1 MPSPTALQSHMQ
13 HHYLRAQSNA
23 LEHKLAAF
31 ERRAT
36 PPGKDLREEVTEL
49 ASLFI
54 FQMLQA
60 MRRTVPRS
68 GLLPQGFAHDLY
80 YSLSDQEVARH
91 VARREDL
98 GLTSLLLQQLR
109 GSDSTI
115 HPPEPRRS
123 TLDVYRRQQPPM
135 PITLTLPVSGE
146 LTSPYGWR
154 QDPLEHHMRFHHG
167 IDIAAPAGS
176 LVHAAAPGKVIFS
189 GSRQGYGNLV
199 ILTHANGYQTYYA
212 HNAENLVAVGDEVT
226 QQQPIARLGETGR
239 ATGPHLH
246 FEVRKDGE
254 VLDPSLLLHGTPH
267 FLSSR

>member
-13 HHYLRAQSNA
+13 HHAWRAQSNA

-31 ERRAT
+31 ERNAT
-36 PPGKDLREEVTEL
+36 QPGKDLREEVTEL

-60 MRRTVPRS
+60 MRRTVPKS

-98 GLTSLLLQQLR
+98 GLTSLLLQHLR
-109 GSDSTI
+109 GSDHGI
-115 HPPEPRRS
+115 HPTGPRRH
-123 TLDVYRRQQPPM
+123 TLEVYRQYQPPM
-135 PITLTLPVSGE
+135 PLALAFPVAGE

-154 QDPLEHHMRFHHG
+154 EEPLQGNTRFHHG
-167 IDIAAPAGS
+167 IDIAAPVGT
-176 LVHAAAPGKVIFS
+176 LVHAAAPGKVVFS
-189 GSRQGYGNLV
+189 GARHGYGNLV
-199 ILTHANGYQTYYA
+199 IIAHEHGYQTYYA
-212 HNAENLVAVGDEVT
+212 HNAENLVTAGDAVM
-226 QQQPIARLGETGR
+226 QRQPIARIGETGR

-246 FEVRKDGE
+246 FEVRQHGQ
-254 VLDPSLLLHGTPH
+254 VLDPLLLLPGKSCLP
-267 FLSSR
+267 SPG